1 MLHKDFSKTVV
12 HRLLYL
18 FLDKLR
24 SDEKKIVD
32 EVRLLFTLCPSFLE
46 KLLCLAESL
55 KLFDISTHFSI
66 TGKR

>member
-12 HRLLYL
+12 HRLLYS

-32 EVRLLFTLCPSFLE
+32 EVRLLFTLCPFLE
-46 KLLCLAESL
+46 KLLC
-55 KLFDISTHFSI
+55 
-66 TGKR
+66 

>member
-46 KLLCLAESL
+46 KLLC
-55 KLFDISTHFSI
+55 
-66 TGKR
+66 

>member
-32 EVRLLFTLCPSFLE
+32 EVRLLFTLCPFFFG
-46 KLLCLAESL
+46 KIALLS
-55 KLFDISTHFSI
+55 
-66 TGKR
+66 